1 MKKKTKLT
9 PYLYVIPGLLMVLGF
24 VYIPIIVNLVYS
36 FFRLSSYSSSMKFVG
51 LDNFRRLFTN
61 DTPRKLPQAFHSPP

>member
-24 VYIPIIVNLVYS
+24 VLYPYY
-36 FFRLSSYSSSMKFVG
+36 R
-51 LDNFRRLFTN
+51 
-61 DTPRKLPQAFHSPP
+61 

>member
-36 FFRLSSYSSSMKFVG
+36 FFRLFF
-51 LDNFRRLFTN
+51 LLF
-61 DTPRKLPQAFHSPP
+61 FHEVCRT

>member
-36 FFRLSSYSSSMKFVG
+36 ISVF
-51 LDNFRRLFTN
+51 
-61 DTPRKLPQAFHSPP
+61 LPTLLP

>member
-36 FFRLSSYSSSMKFVG
+36 FFPSFFL
-51 LDNFRRLFTN
+51 LF
-61 DTPRKLPQAFHSPP
+61 FHEVCRT

>member
-36 FFRLSSYSSSMKFVG
+36 FSVF
-51 LDNFRRLFTN
+51 
-61 DTPRKLPQAFHSPP
+61 LPTLLP

>member
-36 FFRLSSYSSSMKFVG
+36 FFRLSSYSSSGTMCI
-51 LDNFRRLFTN
+51 T
-61 DTPRKLPQAFHSPP
+61 A